1 MAADPWADLTAELD
15 AWAAAGRA
23 ASFWWRDDDATAP
36 SPALDRLLRRAE
48 ACGVPLALA
57 VIPAT
62 AGPALGDRL
71 AAAPAGIRVLV
82 HGWSHGN
89 HARPDKKKS
98 ELACGRPMAEMTT
111 DLARGRTRLNELFGP
126 RLLPVLTPPWNR
138 LPAPLIR
145 ELPAIGIDGLSRFK
159 PRKTRSPAPGV
170 VEVNTHIDPIDW
182 HGGRGFTGEVA
193 ALGAITAHLAARRT
207 GLADPTEPT
216 GLLTHHLVHDQALDG
231 FLDRLMAHFAAH
243 PAVIWPDLQTVFAA

>member
-36 SPALDRLLRRAE
+36 SPALDRLLGRAE

-71 AAAPAGIRVLV
+71 ATAPAGIRVLV

-98 ELACGRPMAEMTT
+98 ELACGRPMAEMTA
-111 DLARGRTRLNELFGP
+111 DLARGRARLDELFGP

-138 LPAPLIR
+138 LPVPLIR
-145 ELPAIGIDGLSRFK
+145 ELPAIGINGLSRFK

-193 ALGAITAHLAARRT
+193 ALGEVAAATASGSSSSASAASRFGR
-207 GLADPTEPT
+207 
-216 GLLTHHLVHDQALDG
+216 
-231 FLDRLMAHFAAH
+231 
-243 PAVIWPDLQTVFAA
+243 